1 MIGQR
6 LRRDSFAATGLGKPA
21 RVVRA
26 HGHRRAHN
34 GSRDKRER
42 GDAKPDERDAMPGR
56 RPTPLRNAAAA
67 VFRHLADFLDPPG
80 VSRAGGA
87 LLG

>member
-1 MIGQR
+1 MLPQPDLVR
-6 LRRDSFAATGLGKPA
+6 TLADERTRRC
-21 RVVRA
+21 
-26 HGHRRAHN
+26 
-34 GSRDKRER
+34 
-42 GDAKPDERDAMPGR
+42 RDAMPGR